1 MRRWSQFIV
10 DAFFLWVVLFA
21 TCAVFFPAPFRMLK
35 PGIDPGL
42 GLIMFGMGMTLTPAD
57 FRRVLTMPRAVLC
70 GVAGQFVLMPLI
82 AWALVRVAGVNDA
95 LALGFIILG
104 ACPGGTASNV
114 IAYLARA
121 DVALSV
127 SMTACSTLL
136 AVVLTPGLVY
146 VLGST
151 YVPVDML
158 ALLRQVAVI
167 VLLPVAAGLGIRVY
181 ANRLATRLLPVFPVI
196 SVFVIALIIACVVGL
211 VHGRLP
217 DAIGVAGV
225 LVVLH
230 NALGLTL
237 GYGLAWLARLPPE
250 ARRTVAIEVG
260 MQNSGLGVALA
271 AKFPAL
277 PLAMLPGSLFSVW
290 HNVTGALLA
299 SWWRRRPLDT
309 TS

>member
-1 MRRWSQFIV
+1 MQLLV
-10 DAFFLWVVLFA
+10 DTFFLWVVLFA
-21 TCAVFFPAPFRMLK
+21 LCAVLFPAPFRALK
-35 PGIDPGL
+35 PGINPGL

-57 FRRVLTMPRAVLC
+57 FRRVLTMPRAVVC
-70 GVAGQFVLMPLI
+70 GVAGQFIIMPLV
-82 AWALVRVAGVNDA
+82 AWILVRLSGVDRG

-127 SMTACSTLL
+127 TMTACSTLL
-136 AVVLTPGLVY
+136 GVLLTPALVY

-151 YVPVDML
+151 YVPVDVL
-158 ALLRQVAVI
+158 ALLKQVAVI
-167 VLLPVAAGLGIRVY
+167 VLLPVAAGLGIRTY
-181 ANRLATRLLPVFPVI
+181 AGQVAERLLPVFPVI

-211 VHGRLP
+211 VHDRLP
-217 DAIGVAGV
+217 DAIGTAGV

-230 NALGLTL
+230 NGLGLLL
-237 GYGLAWLARLPPE
+237 GYGLAWLVRLPKE

-260 MQNSGLGVALA
+260 MQNSGLAVALA
-271 AKFPAL
+271 QKFPAL
-277 PLAMLPGSLFSVW
+277 TLAMLPGSLFSVW

-299 SWWRRRPLDT
+299 SWWRRHNLDT
-309 TS
+309 VT